1 MLLLALSLSLLV
13 IVIVM
18 IWRRRWI
25 GRLSSLATLIA
36 AAIAVIWM
44 AQMGLLP
51 GTTGPLENERAAV
64 PGLDR

>member
-1 MLLLALSLSLLV
+1 MLMLALLLALLATV
-13 IVIVM
+13 ILM

-36 AAIAVIWM
+36 AAMTVIWL

-51 GTTGPLENERAAV
+51 GTTGPLEGERQPV